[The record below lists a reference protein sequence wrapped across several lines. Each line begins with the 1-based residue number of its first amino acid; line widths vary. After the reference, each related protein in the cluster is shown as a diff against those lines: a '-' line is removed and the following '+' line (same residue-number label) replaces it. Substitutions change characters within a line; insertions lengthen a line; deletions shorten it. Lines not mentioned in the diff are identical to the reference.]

1 VSLLLILW
9 VAFTFLPR
17 AGSHSADLRTAPPG
31 VQVGSAGSGKK
42 TTDPESAPATTP
54 GDPSRDSREA
64 PPSVNDGDRARQ
76 PADAPRENGELPVS
90 LRSDWNRVDNPVA
103 DGWATEASA
112 EQAKH
117 LLVELTPALLGEK
130 SLEHLEGGPWVDGR
144 FTTAGLQPSSLATV
158 FRDANLIVERPLAG
172 ARTPGAEAANPGAEA
187 AKPGAT
193 AGYQGEAG
201 WADAV
206 QLFARTWQPLTDRRI
221 DFKVFRVAREAE
233 GLVTHQYVT
242 VTGRD
247 GDRVLEQHATWKIT
261 WATDADPLRP
271 QRMRSLEVVEFEQST
286 SLGGDRWFADCTPAV
301 LGANPIYAAQLL
313 HGFHHWIDR
322 NQDMRYFAPLG
333 NPGIALGD
341 VNGDGRDD
349 LYLCQEA
356 NLPNRLFLQQE
367 DGSAREAAADW
378 QVDFLEGS
386 RSALLVDFDN
396 DGDQDLAV
404 ALMGAVVL
412 ASNEGSR
419 FQLRAVLETND
430 DTTSMSAAD
439 YDLDGDVDLY
449 VCVDY
454 PNDFFASRRSQ
465 PVQGGAANRVYHD
478 ANNAGRNSLFRNDI
492 RGQARIAA
500 DAEPAR
506 DAPKG
511 ASWAFVDVTAE
522 TGLDENNRRYSW
534 ASCWEDYDDDG
545 DQDLYVS
552 NDFGRNNL
560 YENQNGRFVDKAH
573 DAEVEDIASGMSAA
587 WGDANQD
594 GRMDLYVGN
603 MFSSAGGR
611 ITYQP
616 EFKAGADEE
625 IRTRLQRFARGNSL
639 FLNRGDR
646 SFADVS
652 VEAGVTV
659 ARWAWSSIF
668 VDVNNDG
675 WQDLAVANGYITSE
689 DTGDL

>member
-1 VSLLLILW
+1 M
-9 VAFTFLPR
+9 
-17 AGSHSADLRTAPPG
+17 
-31 VQVGSAGSGKK
+31 
-42 TTDPESAPATTP
+42 
-54 GDPSRDSREA
+54 
-64 PPSVNDGDRARQ
+64 
-76 PADAPRENGELPVS
+76 
-90 LRSDWNRVDNPVA
+90 DNPVA

-117 LLVELTPALLGEK
+117 LLVELGPALLGEK
-130 SLEHLEGGPWVDGR
+130 PLETLEGGPWVDAR
-144 FTTAGLQPSSLATV
+144 FATAGLQPGSLATV
-158 FRDANLIVERPLAG
+158 FRDANLTVERPPVTGAG
-172 ARTPGAEAANPGAEA
+172 AAGAAAASGS
-187 AKPGAT
+187 
-193 AGYQGEAG
+193 YQGESG
-201 WADAV
+201 WAEAV
-206 QLFARTWQPLTDRRI
+206 QRFARIWQPLTDRRI
-221 DFKVFRVAREAE
+221 DFKVFRVGREAE

-301 LGANPIYAAQLL
+301 LGQNPIYAAQLL
-313 HGFHHWIDR
+313 HGLNHWIDR

-367 DGSAREAAADW
+367 DGTAREAAADW

-404 ALMGAVVL
+404 ALLGAVVL

-419 FQLRAVLETND
+419 FQVRAVLETND

-492 RGQARIAA
+492 RGESRIAG
-500 DAEPAR
+500 DAAPAS
-506 DAPKG
+506 DAPES

-560 YENQNGRFVDKAH
+560 YENQGGRFTDKAR
-573 DAEVEDIASGMSAA
+573 DAQVEDIASGMSAA

-625 IRTRLQRFARGNSL
+625 IRARLQRFARGNSL

-646 SFADVS
+646 TFADVS

-675 WQDLAVANGYITSE
+675 WQDLAVANGYITAE